1 MEETTYKKI
10 FSKNLRFYMAKNN
23 KSQIDLINDLHLNKS
38 AVSTWVNGTR
48 LPRMDKVDLLAK
60 YFNIASLDLL
70 EDRTAQKNIT
80 TTKSCQVPVLGRVA
94 AGIPI
99 NAITEIIDTEEI
111 SEDMAK
117 TGEYFG
123 LKIKGDSMEP
133 RIYDGDIVIV
143 RQQDSAE
150 SGDIVIA
157 MVNGDDATCKRLIK
171 YASSIA
177 LVSLNSKYE
186 PMMFTDKEVIEKPV
200 RVIGKVVELRGKL

>member
-1 MEETTYKKI
+1 MDTISNRIQYAMDKLDLKQTDLVSRTGISKGALSSYISGRYVPKQNNIYLIAKALNVSEAWLMGADVPMSRNVK
-10 FSKNLRFYMAKNN
+10 SKNG
-23 KSQIDLINDLHLNKS
+23 ITIN
-38 AVSTWVNGTR
+38 
-48 LPRMDKVDLLAK
+48 
-60 YFNIASLDLL
+60 
-70 EDRTAQKNIT
+70 
-80 TTKSCQVPVLGRVA
+80 VLGRVA

-111 SEDMAK
+111 SEEMAK

-123 LKIKGDSMEP
+123 LKIRGDSMEP
-133 RIYDGDIVIV
+133 RICDGDVVIV
-143 RQQDSAE
+143 RQQDDAE